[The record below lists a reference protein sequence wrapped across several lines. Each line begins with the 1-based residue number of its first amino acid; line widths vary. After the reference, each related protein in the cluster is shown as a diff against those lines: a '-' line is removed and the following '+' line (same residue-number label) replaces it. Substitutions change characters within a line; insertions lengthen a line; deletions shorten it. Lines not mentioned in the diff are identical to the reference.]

1 MSSAVEIC
9 NLALSHLGDDATIA
23 SIDPPEG
30 SAQAE
35 HCAMFYPLARDALLE
50 MHSWRFATKRSLLA
64 ELVSDGWG
72 WQYVYAQPINSLR
85 VLSILPASAHESYN
99 TADYDIKTTSG
110 DVVAIYTNLPDAS
123 ALYLSKVED
132 SGRFSPLFTDALSRL
147 LASYL
152 AGPVIKGDS
161 GAKMAQTQY
170 QAFRMVLGQAI
181 NSDASQRHGEIDHNP
196 SWMEAR

>member
-1 MSSAVEIC
+1 MSSVVEIC

-35 HCAMFYPLARDALLE
+35 HCATFYPLARNVVLE
-50 MHSWRFATKRSLLA
+50 SHAWRFATKRSLLA

-72 WQYVYAQPINSLR
+72 WQRVYAQPLNCLR
-85 VLSILPASAHESYN
+85 VLSILPATAHETSE
-99 TADYDIKTTSG
+99 TAAFDVKTTSS
-110 DVVAIYTNLPDAS
+110 DVVAIYTDLPDAS

-132 SGRFSPLFTDALSRL
+132 SSRFSPLFVDALARL

-170 QAFRMVLGQAI
+170 QAYRSILAQAI
-181 NSDASQRHGEIDHNP
+181 NSDASQRQGEITHTP
-196 SWMEAR
+196 SWMGVR